1 MRLAT
6 ARFFHDR
13 RDLRLLALLAVAG
26 LVLAAWFL
34 ASHVFLAVRDQVV
47 AEAELPVPEGFC
59 PLSWRDSKDL
69 QRRGQLLLLNS
80 RSESDTQGFFVQCR
94 DGVTG
99 RTPADGRQP
108 AQGYYT
114 LTEAHPDVQTLSG
127 FLETMAGNFSREG
140 SLSLE
145 EAEDAVASSDYW
157 VSLGLLSQDDAA
169 VYSGTLG
176 LDDRGAVQAS
186 IIGVTLKDGVMI
198 ALTIGAPYEDAA
210 QLQRL
215 IEIERKTLRG
225 LAEAN

>member
-1 MRLAT
+1 VVPRQPCLP
-6 ARFFHDR
+6 R
-13 RDLRLLALLAVAG
+13 R
-26 LVLAAWFL
+26 
-34 ASHVFLAVRDQVV
+34 SHVFLAARDQVA
-47 AEAELPVPEGFC
+47 AEAELPIPEGFC

-80 RSESDTQGFFVQCR
+80 LSEYPSQGIFVQCHGG
-94 DGVTG
+94 DIG

-114 LTEAHPDVQTLSG
+114 LTEAHSDVQKLSG
-127 FLETMAGNFSREG
+127 VLDIMAENSSRKG
-140 SLSLE
+140 PLSLE
-145 EAEDAVASSDYW
+145 EAEDAVAAGNHRAN
-157 VSLGLLSQDDAA
+157 LGVLSRDDVA

-176 LDDRGAVQAS
+176 LDDRRAVQAS